1 MGIECHV
8 VVSERLRE
16 VVQPVSLES
25 SFQYRAPVAPPPRG
39 PAVARPRPGLR
50 HPVAGKPDS
59 GPDHDDGDHVLVQP
73 DDDVVATS
81 SSNRYCWTKMCAYS
95 RRLVPGSAKGWYS
108 FTDEQRAA
116 LAVESKKPRETD
128 LAPRPDVGRKK
139 GKAKGAVPEE
149 GPVWF

>member
-39 PAVARPRPGLR
+39 PACATPWP
-50 HPVAGKPDS
+50 ASDS
-59 GPDHDDGDHVLVQP
+59 GPDHDDGDHVLVLP

-81 SSNRYCWTKMCAYS
+81 SSNWYCWTKMCAYS

-116 LAVESKKPRETD
+116 LAVESKKLRETD